1 MKLEQLKTFPLV
13 AAQIHFIFL
22 AELQYLVT
30 RFVTFTAWGNYLLL
44 KLSTQ
49 SLLPLVRSLKIVKT

>member
-30 RFVTFTAWGNYLLL
+30 GFVTFTAWGNYLLL

-49 SLLPLVRSLKIVKT
+49 RLLPLVRS